1 MGSTAS
7 EFITTNRLI
16 ENSEFSDISAQVFVC
31 LMEPKH
37 IDSVCEI
44 EQLCFAS
51 PWKAHMFQEE
61 LEKNPLCRYLVL
73 LDKKNP
79 SCVVAY
85 AGYWKVLE
93 EGQITNVAVRPQW
106 QHKGA
111 GTYLM
116 RQMMAFAAAEGVTA
130 MTLEVRRS
138 NEIAQALY
146 RKLGFAVEGLRPKY
160 YEDNGEDALLMWYRQ
175 AQEEG
180 KR

>member
-93 EGQITNVAVRPQW
+93 EGQITNGGSAAPVAAQGRR
-106 QHKGA
+106 H
-111 GTYLM
+111 LSD
-116 RQMMAFAAAEGVTA
+116 AADD
-130 MTLEVRRS
+130 
-138 NEIAQALY
+138 
-146 RKLGFAVEGLRPKY
+146 GLCSR
-160 YEDNGEDALLMWYRQ
+160 
-175 AQEEG
+175 
-180 KR
+180 